1 MQSGHWA
8 GPGFS
13 SGKVAAEEELSYDR
27 FTAGRLSG
35 LLEGTADLL
44 ELPPYLSG
52 LPIHIPACLTL
63 TSLFA
68 VATDKYD
75 KPVKYLTWLRLK

>member
-8 GPGFS
+8 GLGFS

-27 FTAGRLSG
+27 FTACRLLG
-35 LLEGTADLL
+35 LLEGTANLL

-52 LPIHIPACLTL
+52 LPTRIPTCLTL
-63 TSLFA
+63 ASLFA

-75 KPVKYLTWLRLK
+75 KPMKYLTWLRLK